1 MRYKLVIIRNIVALF
16 VVGLSLSS
24 CKDLLDTPLPNDQ
37 LATESVFASKA
48 TIKDLVNGL
57 YNAYSSQHNGF
68 IVRNNAAISDETTFP
83 THPGNGLG
91 DLIFANFLPQ
101 STVQLGWD
109 IFYKSIYRANLLIE
123 NLPGVPTTVL
133 SESDR
138 KLYLATA
145 RFIRA
150 ECHFFL
156 LNSYG
161 NVPLV
166 TTTNAAVNS
175 IISQATATEVYASV
189 VSDLE
194 AAIADLPVT
203 VTVTPT
209 IHNKYQA
216 QALLARVYLYMGRW
230 ADAETA
236 ATSVINSGKFQLVAV
251 LGDVF
256 KKGSPESILSLAE
269 FSTNRLYVN
278 RASLGWMSLPTSAAV
293 TLTTYPYVPDQVLGL
308 IQTGDQR
315 WVNGNWMSIQFTKP
329 YQNKYRHNSSAT
341 DAAIA
346 AYPQNYILLRYS
358 EQFLIRAEARM
369 QQNNIPGAAADLNVV
384 RKRAGLPNTTAG
396 DKASMVTAIE
406 NERLF
411 ELYYEG
417 HRWYDLAR
425 TNRLDEVVGKLSWKK
440 DNWKTTYK
448 IWPILDKDL
457 ISNPKIKQNPG
468 Y

>member
-1 MRYKLVIIRNIVALF
+1 
-16 VVGLSLSS
+16 
-24 CKDLLDTPLPNDQ
+24 
-37 LATESVFASKA
+37 
-48 TIKDLVNGL
+48 
-57 YNAYSSQHNGF
+57 
-68 IVRNNAAISDETTFP
+68 
-83 THPGNGLG
+83 
-91 DLIFANFLPQ
+91 
-101 STVQLGWD
+101 
-109 IFYKSIYRANLLIE
+109 
-123 NLPGVPTTVL
+123 
-133 SESDR
+133 
-138 KLYLATA
+138 
-145 RFIRA
+145 
-150 ECHFFL
+150 
-156 LNSYG
+156 
-161 NVPLV
+161 
-166 TTTNAAVNS
+166 
-175 IISQATATEVYASV
+175 
-189 VSDLE
+189 
-194 AAIADLPVT
+194 
-203 VTVTPT
+203 
-209 IHNKYQA
+209 
-216 QALLARVYLYMGRW
+216 
-230 ADAETA
+230 
-236 ATSVINSGKFQLVAV
+236 
-251 LGDVF
+251 
-256 KKGSPESILSLAE
+256 
-269 FSTNRLYVN
+269 
-278 RASLGWMSLPTSAAV
+278 MSLPTSAAV

-315 WVNGNWMSIQFTKP
+315 WVNGNWMSIQFTKS
-329 YQNKYRHNSSAT
+329 YQNKYRHNSSAI

-396 DKASMVTAIE
+396 DKVSMVTAIE